1 MIIWFTGISGV
12 GKTTLAKYLIK
23 LIETK
28 INNLIHVDGD
38 EFRKIYNNDLG
49 YNIKD
54 RNKNAERI
62 INFVKFLDNYKIN
75 VVLSANLTS
84 QKYRK
89 YCKRNFKNFY
99 EINIQS
105 NIQSLIK
112 RDKKN
117 IYNKRNKKNV
127 VGFGIENKKNDTAFL
142 KIINNKSKKEFLE
155 NAKKISKKLIL
166 KSDKFYK

>member
-1 MIIWFTGISGV
+1 M
-12 GKTTLAKYLIK
+12 
-23 LIETK
+23 
-28 INNLIHVDGD
+28 
-38 EFRKIYNNDLG
+38 
-49 YNIKD
+49 
-54 RNKNAERI
+54 
-62 INFVKFLDNYKIN
+62 
-75 VVLSANLTS
+75 
-84 QKYRK
+84 Q
-89 YCKRNFKNFY
+89 RNFKNFY

-127 VGFGIENKKNDTAFL
+127 DEFGIENKKNDTAFL